1 MRTASFIVIAALAG
15 FVGGNLLQ
23 LPELVDKV
31 GGRFAEKKSEPADF
45 WSTPAIAGY
54 GKIHFVN
61 TPDYNPANTPGLS
74 NKIVFQINR
83 SEGDI
88 HQPNLGLERVAR
100 VTNLYYAAGVPLNQL
115 NFVVSINSDAV
126 PAALNNQQFH
136 KAYGIDNPNL
146 ELIDKLKKAGVKV
159 TICDQ
164 SVAFHQLERNW
175 IDSRVTHTLSSG
187 TTVAT
192 LQNEGY
198 AFLML

>member
-1 MRTASFIVIAALAG
+1 MRPATYIVVAALAG
-15 FVGGNLLQ
+15 FVGGNVLQ
-23 LPELVDKV
+23 IPDMVDKFSD
-31 GGRFAEKKSEPADF
+31 RFADKKTEPADF

-54 GKIHFVN
+54 GKIHFVD
-61 TPDYNPANTPGLS
+61 TPAYNPASTPGLS

-88 HQPNLGLERVAR
+88 RQPNLGLERVAR
-100 VTNLYYAAGVPLNQL
+100 VTNLYYAAGVPLEQL

-126 PAALNNQQFH
+126 PAALNNEQFR
-136 KAYGIDNPNL
+136 KAYGVDNPNL
-146 ELIDKLKKAGVKV
+146 KLISELEKAGVKV
-159 TICDQ
+159 SICDQ
-164 SVAFHQLERNW
+164 SVAFHQLEREW
-175 IDSRVTHTLSSG
+175 IDPMVTHTLSSG